1 MGSTLGTIVETAC
14 LPPSTPQHRTMAWHK
29 GSWWP
34 LFVKEWYGPRCSQ
47 HMLDPYSF
55 VILVLGLVLHLLW
68 GTDNL
73 GNWVFGFL
81 DSIQNIVGDVL
92 SCAVGYILGTVFL
105 AVELW
110 WLSIVWILVSEV
122 VCILY
127 MRDSLVLAILTTL
140 VPIQRLRS
148 WQCAKIPK
156 EESKYFF
163 SRLCWWSARAKA
175 C

>member
-1 MGSTLGTIVETAC
+1 M
-14 LPPSTPQHRTMAWHK
+14 
-29 GSWWP
+29 
-34 LFVKEWYGPRCSQ
+34 
-47 HMLDPYSF
+47 
-55 VILVLGLVLHLLW
+55 
-68 GTDNL
+68 
-73 GNWVFGFL
+73 
-81 DSIQNIVGDVL
+81 
-92 SCAVGYILGTVFL
+92 
-105 AVELW
+105 
-110 WLSIVWILVSEV
+110 

>member
-1 MGSTLGTIVETAC
+1 MGSTLGTIVVAAC

-47 HMLDPYSF
+47 
-55 VILVLGLVLHLLW
+55 LVWEIIGNSSYVLKRIKANS
-68 GTDNL
+68 GTSGEYN
-73 GNWVFGFL
+73 G